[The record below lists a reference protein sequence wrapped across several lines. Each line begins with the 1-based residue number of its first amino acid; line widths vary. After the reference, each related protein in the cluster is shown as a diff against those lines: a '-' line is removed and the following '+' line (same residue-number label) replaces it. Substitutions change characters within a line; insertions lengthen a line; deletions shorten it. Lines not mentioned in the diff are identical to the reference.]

1 VGVPEFGGHL
11 TLLHERVSFK
21 TNGHDP
27 PQDSS
32 TVFFLVLVCVPLV
45 PHWWVQELHTNQELT
60 LQARGLQGGV
70 KRLLRRRAQKDSA
83 STTKSISKTTT
94 PKTFTFH
101 IICGAYQVD

>member
-1 VGVPEFGGHL
+1 MGAPEFWHL

-27 PQDSS
+27 PQDSI

-45 PHWWVQELHTNQELT
+45 PHWWVQELHINQELT

-70 KRLLRRRAQKDSA
+70 KRLLLRRAQKDSA
-83 STTKSISKTTT
+83 SRTKTSSKNATA
-94 PKTFTFH
+94 KNFTFH
-101 IICGAYQVD
+101 II